1 MKKII
6 ILAGALILAV
16 GATSFG
22 RDFSHNGMMSRT
34 GYHHNSQHYTEGW
47 GGHSGHSGH
56 NCGGRSY
63 TQNKD
68 VERNRIII
76 SEKRVELRKEML
88 KDNPDWTKI
97 EKLNQ
102 DIAIKNAENRS
113 IVMRER
119 ANYNNNY

>member
-1 MKKII
+1 MKRII

-16 GATSFG
+16 GVTSFG
-22 RDFSHNGMMSRT
+22 RDFSHNGMMSRI
-34 GYHHNSQHYTEGW
+34 GYHHNSQHHTEGW

-97 EKLNQ
+97 DKLNQ
-102 DIAIKNAENRS
+102 DIAIKNAENKS

-119 ANYNNNY
+119 ANYNNY

>member
-1 MKKII
+1 MKRII
-6 ILAGALILAV
+6 ILAGAIILAV

-22 RDFSHNGMMSRT
+22 RDLSNNGMMSDT
-34 GYHHNSQHYTEGW
+34 GYHHNSQHHADGQ
-47 GGHSGHSGH
+47 GGHLGH
-56 NCGGRSY
+56 NCGGRNY

-97 EKLNQ
+97 DKLNQ
-102 DIAIKNAENRS
+102 EIALKNAENRS
-113 IVMRER
+113 IIMRER
-119 ANYNNNY
+119 ANSNNNY